1 MVVCPTSDA
10 ETWVAVAR
18 GLTDDPG
25 AGGNGFSLIIIQRDY
40 FRSIVCQETNPRRAL
55 AHDDRRRRLTRGGHR
70 ATIPCMK
77 RLLLAGLVLVS
88 LLSLTACRSVTYS
101 AYEMVGVY
109 KRDLLKKRVVA
120 ARDEQKE
127 AQQEFKDALT
137 RLKEMTGFDGG
148 DLEKSYRRLQSD
160 YDDAASRVSAVHT
173 RVKDVETVGSDLFAE
188 WEKENRQIETDSL
201 RQTSRQQLNDT
212 RQRYD
217 EMLRAL
223 KRSEAS
229 MEPVLRKL
237 HDYVLALKHS
247 LNAQAI
253 AALGGESAKI
263 QADVARLIEDM
274 NTSIAR
280 ADEFIKQ
287 MPK

>member
-1 MVVCPTSDA
+1 
-10 ETWVAVAR
+10 
-18 GLTDDPG
+18 
-25 AGGNGFSLIIIQRDY
+25 
-40 FRSIVCQETNPRRAL
+40 
-55 AHDDRRRRLTRGGHR
+55 
-70 ATIPCMK
+70 MK
-77 RLLLAGLVLVS
+77 RLLFAGLVAISV
-88 LLSLTACRSVTYS
+88 LSLTACRNAMYS
-101 AYEMVGVY
+101 AYEKVGVY

-120 ARDEQKE
+120 ARDEEKD

-148 DLEKSYRRLQSD
+148 ALEKCYRRLQSD
-160 YDDAASRVSAVHT
+160 YDDAAARVAAVHT
-173 RVKDVETVGSDLFAE
+173 RIKDVETVAGDLFTE

-217 EMLRAL
+217 DMLRAL

-229 MEPVLRKL
+229 MDPVLRKL
-237 HDYVLALKHS
+237 RDYVLALKHS

-253 AALGGESAKI
+253 AVLGGESAKI

-274 NTSIAR
+274 NASIAR
-280 ADEFIKQ
+280 ADEFIRQ